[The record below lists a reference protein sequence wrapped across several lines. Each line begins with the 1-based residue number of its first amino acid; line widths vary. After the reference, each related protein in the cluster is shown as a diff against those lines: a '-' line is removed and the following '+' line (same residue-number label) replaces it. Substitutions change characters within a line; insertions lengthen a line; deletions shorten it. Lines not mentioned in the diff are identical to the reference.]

1 MLIKKKSECSG
12 EILILSLN
20 RPNKRNAL
28 NVQLLKELLQKI
40 NSMDSKVRVL
50 ILKGEG
56 SIFCAG
62 IDLKEAMDESTA
74 SPLIRHL
81 STLYQLLYTL
91 PVVTIAAVQGAA
103 MAGGAGLAAACDITV
118 AAEEAFF
125 GFPEVRRG
133 LVAALVLTLLRR
145 QLSERTIRE
154 LLLIGE
160 PIDATKALYIGLV
173 NHRVP
178 LEILSEESMRI
189 AKLALKGSP
198 EAIVETKKFIEDLR
212 STSIDQEL
220 KQALIY
226 NKQARTHR
234 AAEEGINAFLEKRAP
249 VWCNKEK

>member
-1 MLIKKKSECSG
+1 MLIKTKSECNG
-12 EILILSLN
+12 EVLILSLN
-20 RPNKRNAL
+20 RPEKRNAL
-28 NVQLLKELLQKI
+28 NVKLLEELIQKI
-40 NSMDSKVRVL
+40 DSLESKVRVV

-62 IDLKEAMDESTA
+62 IDLKEAMNEATA
-74 SPLIRHL
+74 NPLILQL
-81 STLYQLLYTL
+81 STLYKLLYTL

-118 AAEEAFF
+118 AAEEAHF
-125 GFPEVRRG
+125 GFPEVKRG

-145 QLSERTIRE
+145 QLSERAIRE

-160 PIDATKALYIGLV
+160 SIDATKALYIGLV
-173 NHRVP
+173 NHKVP

-189 AKLALKGSP
+189 AKLALKASP

-212 STSIDQEL
+212 STPIDQEL

-226 NKQARTHR
+226 NKQARTHW
-234 AAEEGINAFLEKRAP
+234 AAEEGINAFLEERTP
-249 VWCNKEK
+249 VWCKKEK